1 MDTIVYNDFSEIED
15 SLKRNAPEFVFKYR
29 SWDNDFHKNLL
40 KEKQIWFSH
49 PKDLNDPYDC
59 RPPFKFNISEVNEPV
74 FFEKLLSNIPQ
85 EFANY
90 SDEEKRA
97 ISLKRLA
104 VIKENPEK
112 CFQDELREIYNG
124 HQFDNMGVF
133 STSKN
138 SLSETLW
145 ANYAANHSGY
155 CLGFKTVELVRRLY
169 CTVRKVDYS
178 DEPIN
183 YSFMKG
189 LNGENLFFKK
199 SCKWS
204 DEEEF
209 RFFTLRIG
217 RGKNRLEKF
226 ECNDVSKIILGLNIS
241 EQNQNEILEIV
252 KTVYNNSIPVFKV
265 QIKSGGYGFVENQL
279 I

>member
-1 MDTIVYNDFSEIED
+1 
-15 SLKRNAPEFVFKYR
+15 
-29 SWDNDFHKNLL
+29 
-40 KEKQIWFSH
+40 
-49 PKDLNDPYDC
+49 
-59 RPPFKFNISEVNEPV
+59 
-74 FFEKLLSNIPQ
+74 
-85 EFANY
+85 
-90 SDEEKRA
+90 
-97 ISLKRLA
+97 
-104 VIKENPEK
+104 
-112 CFQDELREIYNG
+112 
-124 HQFDNMGVF
+124 
-133 STSKN
+133 
-138 SLSETLW
+138 
-145 ANYAANHSGY
+145 
-155 CLGFKTVELVRRLY
+155 
-169 CTVRKVDYS
+169 
-178 DEPIN
+178 
-183 YSFMKG
+183 MKG